1 MYSKED
7 VVQHLCETLG
17 IKETNPFTIQRL
29 VEAMESIE
37 GLDVAG
43 FVRFVES
50 SIDRVELQYKN
61 GVQKFLTACDLYYKE
76 INKDRLEK
84 AQSRSQE
91 LTDKVRSVKN
101 ILRQEFTM
109 GRNPHWVNLQ
119 SEGKQLMSAYE
130 ILTLEKIGSIHYVLR
145 LCDDG
150 ALQEAIERC
159 YRGEVLHKPKAQLG
173 NATLQRLVNKTRI

>member
-1 MYSKED
+1 MSKLLIEYTAN
-7 VVQHLCETLG
+7 LLG
-17 IKETNPFTIQRL
+17 IDVHNPYALKDIGEIEQL
-29 VEAMESIE
+29 EA
-37 GLDVAG
+37 
-43 FVRFVES
+43 FVEFAKGNLKNTRL
-50 SIDRVELQYKN
+50 DYMNGLQKLNELKRM
-61 GVQKFLTACDLYYKE
+61 FELE
-76 INKDRLEK
+76 INKDRLKK
-84 AQSRSQE
+84 AQCRSQE

-109 GRNPHWVNLQ
+109 GSNPHWVNLQ